1 MSEKLVNAIVE
12 LKEEKAISLA
22 RELADSGTDPSELL
36 NMGIEAMGQI
46 GERFEKGDY
55 FLPELLIAGEL
66 MDEINKIVLPLMA
79 DQSGTETGEQ
89 VVLGTVSGDVHDI
102 GKNIVKFMLEANGYK
117 VLDLGIDVPPQAFVD
132 KVQESGSKY
141 LGLSALLTVS
151 YDSMKETIEALKA
164 SGLREGV
171 KVMIGGAPV
180 DDLVLK
186 YSGAD
191 ALGASAVAA
200 VDLVNNWIDGKA
212 E

>member
-1 MSEKLVNAIVE
+1 MSEKLINAIVE

-22 RELADSGTDPSELL
+22 RELADSGTDPSEML

-46 GERFEKGDY
+46 GDKFENGDY

-102 GKNIVKFMLEANGYK
+102 GKNIVKFMLEANGYQ